1 MRKYIVDFI
10 SAFSGVL
17 STTAANRGKRCR
29 CGRGVLAVASLQ
41 ALYARYFAFR
51 SATTAA
57 NRGKWCRCGRGVSAV
72 ASLQALYVRFLAS
85 RSTATAANR
94 WKRCRCGRGRLMGP
108 DWGGDKMDMGCC
120 ENWDRKQGKEWRR
133 RLRMADVMAVVAGML
148 ILFPPTA
155 AGQNTVT
162 IFSEE
167 TQGYERIGT
176 ALIECTY
183 RYSWLQDTTSG
194 TRMTPEGTL
203 LSGDSTDIA
212 EDVMLL
218 QCGGPDGISRFYSY
232 SQYYRDSGREGRH
245 KRAAIQELAQGRA
258 DDDDR
263 QDAGLVRGGGGRAGF
278 RLGRD

>member
-1 MRKYIVDFI
+1 M
-10 SAFSGVL
+10 
-17 STTAANRGKRCR
+17 
-29 CGRGVLAVASLQ
+29 GR
-41 ALYARYFAFR
+41 
-51 SATTAA
+51 
-57 NRGKWCRCGRGVSAV
+57 
-72 ASLQALYVRFLAS
+72 
-85 RSTATAANR
+85 
-94 WKRCRCGRGRLMGP
+94 
-108 DWGGDKMDMGCC
+108 DWGGDKVDMGCC
-120 ENWDRKQGKEWRR
+120 ENWDRKQGMEWRR
-133 RLRMADVMAVVAGML
+133 CLRMVDAVKKVDAVAAVAAVLML
-148 ILFPPTA
+148 LLLPVAA

-212 EDVMLL
+212 DDVMLL

-232 SQYYRDSGREGRH
+232 SQYYRDSLITSLVQSGTNDFSSVGDV
-245 KRAAIQELAQGRA
+245 KGGTSDRA

>member
-10 SAFSGVL
+10 SAFSGAL
-17 STTAANRGKRCR
+17 STTAANLGKRCR
-29 CGRGVLAVASLQ
+29 CGNDGGREK
-41 ALYARYFAFR
+41 RYR
-51 SATTAA
+51 TL
-57 NRGKWCRCGRGVSAV
+57 GRVNIV
-72 ASLQALYVRFLAS
+72 
-85 RSTATAANR
+85 
-94 WKRCRCGRGRLMGP
+94 
-108 DWGGDKMDMGCC
+108 
-120 ENWDRKQGKEWRR
+120 
-133 RLRMADVMAVVAGML
+133 AVVAGML
-148 ILFPPTA
+148 ILFPPAA

-183 RYSWLQDTTSG
+183 LYAWLQDTTSG

-232 SQYYRDSGREGRH
+232 SQYYRDSLITSLVQSGTNDFSSVGDV
-245 KRAAIQELAQGRA
+245 KGGTSMQLFKDRA